1 MWETKARNW
10 RRPCS
15 STPMISLGPASC
27 VAAARSVPEESIRPD
42 LRQLDALWRL
52 DATLPHAGRERL
64 EGGQGRQG
72 VDVIGFV
79 VRDDV
84 NEAHAIAEPERGV
97 A

>member
-1 MWETKARNW
+1 MWETRARNW

-42 LRQLDALWRL
+42 LRQLDALRRL
-52 DATLPHAGRERL
+52 DASLPHAGRERL
-64 EGGQGRQG
+64 EGGQGRQRVG
-72 VDVIGFV
+72 AVNLF

-84 NEAHAIAEPERGV
+84 NEAHTIAEPECGI